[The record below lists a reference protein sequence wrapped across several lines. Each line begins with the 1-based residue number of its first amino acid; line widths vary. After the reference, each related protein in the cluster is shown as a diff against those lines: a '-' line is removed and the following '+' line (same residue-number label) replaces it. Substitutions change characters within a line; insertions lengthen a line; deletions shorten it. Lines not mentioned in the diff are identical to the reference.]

1 MTVSTSRRLKIT
13 LIGAGSTVFTRN
25 LLGDILAYP
34 ELAGAEIALHDIDA
48 HRLGLSEK
56 VAHRIADALG
66 ARPVITA
73 STDRRQA
80 LDGARFVINTIQVGG
95 YKPATVTDFDIP
107 KKYGLEQTIGDTLG
121 IGGIMRGLR
130 TVPVMLEMLR
140 DMEAVCAPG
149 AIHLNYVNPMAMIT
163 WALNRASRE
172 RHEAGGRL
180 IPTIGLCHSVQ
191 HTAEELARDLDIP
204 VGEIDY
210 HCAGINHM
218 SFYLRFERHGEDLY
232 PKLREIQRAG
242 RMPDWNRVRYEMLHQ
257 LGHFPTE
264 SSEHFAEYVPW
275 FIKQGREEL
284 LRKFNIPLDEY
295 PGRCQVFE
303 HAWPYIE
310 RELQTPDS
318 QDPATLLAQLRG
330 AGIHVMQRSI
340 DDAPRMLEGLR
351 TVTRSVEY
359 GSSIIHSV
367 VTGQPR
373 TINGNVLNDG
383 LIDNLP
389 QGCAVELPCLVDH
402 NGVQPTRVGKLP
414 VQLAALMRS
423 NVNVQELVV
432 EAVLQQER
440 EHVYHAAMLDP
451 HTSAVLDL
459 AQIRAMV
466 DELLAAHRP
475 LLPDWL
481 NR

>member
-1 MTVSTSRRLKIT
+1 MTSRRLKIT

-25 LLGDILAYP
+25 LLGDILSYP
-34 ELAGAEIALHDIDA
+34 ELAEAEIALHDIDA

-56 VAHRIADALG
+56 VAHRIAGALD

-73 STDRRQA
+73 STDRRTA
-80 LDGARFVINTIQVGG
+80 LEGARFVINTIQVGG
-95 YKPATVTDFDIP
+95 YKPATVTDFAIP
-107 KKYGLEQTIGDTLG
+107 RKYGLEQTIGDTLG

-130 TVPVMLEMLR
+130 TVPVMLDMLR

-163 WALNRASRE
+163 WALNRAANASTVR
-172 RHEAGGRL
+172 R
-180 IPTIGLCHSVQ
+180 IPTVGLCHSVQ
-191 HTAEELARDLDIP
+191 HTAEELARDLGIP
-204 VGEIDY
+204 VDEIDY

-218 SFYLRFERHGEDLY
+218 SFYLRFERNGEDLY
-232 PKLREIQRAG
+232 PKLREIQREG
-242 RMPDWNRVRYEMLHQ
+242 RMPGWNRVRYEMLRQ

-275 FIKQGREEL
+275 FIKPGRDEL
-284 LRKFNIPLDEY
+284 LSQFNIPLDEY

-310 RELQTPDS
+310 RELEAPGS
-318 QDPATLLAQLRG
+318 QDPQALLAQLQN
-330 AGIHVMQRSI
+330 AGIHVMPRSI
-340 DDAPRMLEGLR
+340 DDAPHMLEGLR

-359 GSSIIHSV
+359 GSSIIHSM
-367 VTGQPR
+367 VTGTPR
-373 TINGNVLNDG
+373 VINGNVLNDR

-389 QGCAVELPCLVDH
+389 EGCAVELPCVVDH
-402 NGVQPTRVGKLP
+402 HGVQPTRVGRLP
-414 VQLAALMRS
+414 VQLAALMRT

-432 EAVLQQER
+432 EAVMTQNR

-451 HTSAVLDL
+451 HTAATLDL

-466 DELLAAHRP
+466 DELLVAHRP
-475 LLPDWL
+475 FLPAWL
-481 NR
+481 HG